1 MRASVV
7 SYTNFFQSI
16 DSDFFKKNQLQSDDE
31 FTCVI
36 DAKKMGVTDFVSE
49 VRRVEN

>member
-16 DSDFFKKNQLQSDDE
+16 DFFKKNQLQSDDE

-36 DAKKMGVTDFVSE
+36 DAKKMRVTDFVSE

>member
-16 DSDFFKKNQLQSDDE
+16 DCFKKNQLQSDDE